1 MDFFLFAS
9 LLNEQVE
16 GKRLVVEGYL
26 LKPPFAMVVATAVV
40 V

>member
-16 GKRLVVEGYL
+16 GKRLAEEGYL
-26 LKPPFAMVVATAVV
+26 LKPSSAMVVATAVV